1 MVPIFLPRR
10 ILLPADDLSGKR
22 ALEWTIPHSDLAG
35 VATEKI
41 GSRVPDSLWRG
52 LSTSKSRALVRA
64 GAPGLLVFGND
75 NFHADP
81 IIATYCSYF
90 LFTNTICVNSVGRF
104 LW

>member
-10 ILLPADDLSGKR
+10 ILLPADDVSGER

-41 GSRVPDSLWRG
+41 GSRAPDSLWRG
-52 LSTSKSRALVRA
+52 LSTLKNPTLLRA
-64 GAPGLLVFGND
+64 GAPGSLVSGND

-81 IIATYCSYF
+81 
-90 LFTNTICVNSVGRF
+90 L
-104 LW
+104 